1 MQIGFSQPIELA
13 WMEAAARLV
22 AEGHATNEIRERLD
36 QLLAQRIAV
45 NTTSKKSSRYKRLAI
60 LMTTWVTPRRELGDF
75 RDNALSVLKAT
86 TGHERALV
94 HYSMLL
100 ATYPFFAVVAGHA
113 GRLLRLQNQCSMD
126 QLKRRCR
133 EELGQRD
140 TVSYAVTRVVK
151 TLMDWG
157 LIAKGSRTGFYS
169 LAQPINVISPGMIS
183 LLAEAVLIASSE
195 EDALAESTLGSPCLF
210 PAKLVE
216 NPIMAICQSTRLSV
230 AKSDYGGYRLSRT
243 DRPKNDPT
251 NR

>member
-36 QLLAQRIAV
+36 ELLAQTVAV

-60 LMTTWVTPRRELGDF
+60 LMTTWVIPRRELGDF
-75 RDNALSVLKAT
+75 RNNALSVLKDAT
-86 TGHERALV
+86 GNERVLV
-94 HYSMLL
+94 HYAMLL
-100 ATYPFFAVVAGHA
+100 ATYPFFAVVAGHT
-113 GRLLRLQNQCSMD
+113 GRLLRLQDQCSMD

-157 LIAKGSRTGFYS
+157 LIAKGKRTGIYS
-169 LAQPINVISPGMIS
+169 QVQPINVISPGLIS

-216 NPIMAICQSTRLSV
+216 NPIQAIGLTSRLSLT
-230 AKSDYGGYRLSRT
+230 KSDYGGYRLKR
-243 DRPKNDPT
+243 KAVVVG
-251 NR
+251 